1 MPRFSRFRAASVA
14 LPVLAGLAPIL
25 AGLAPSLAHADWAPE
40 AAFGVAEPVA
50 AMDFSAALT
59 DGQRLKLA
67 LTALAKGEM
76 NGAERWAARLQSDS
90 AITGYRWA
98 KLRRAREPALAD
110 LLSFAQRHPDWAG
123 AGWLAGMIEATLVRT
138 NAPPSLVRATLGAKA
153 PVSPIGRY
161 ALAKARRA
169 GGEVAQANAAIRG
182 LWRESADD
190 PWLEAILV
198 RDEAALFTR
207 ADDARRAARLLAA
220 GEFGGGLRAAARAG
234 GDVLAGAGL
243 YAVAAHG
250 GAIPALSPDAPAAK
264 NLTAMAMLA
273 QAREARRTGR
283 LQDAARWFQLAPDDA
298 QALGDPDAWWQERR
312 VLVRALLDSG
322 AVEAAYSLAATIE
335 AGSAATLSDAH
346 FRAGWIALRFRNDPL
361 TALAQFD
368 ASAEACGSD
377 GAQAR
382 ADYWRAR
389 AHAQLGDDDSAQEGF
404 VAAARHVG
412 VYYGQL
418 AALALGRDETPPPP
432 RVEAATGAARDESTG
447 VADMLFSAGQADLA
461 FALIFAHLGRTR
473 DPAQV
478 AALAALVEAHG
489 DASVRLA
496 FGRIAIA
503 RGFAEAAA
511 AFPLT
516 SVADV
521 TPLAHSADR
530 STVLAVIRQES
541 GFIARAASRAGAHG
555 LMQLLP
561 ETARETAR
569 RAGVPFDP
577 GRFAADPSF
586 NVQLGAAYLGQLMQ
600 DLGGSTPIALAAYN
614 AGPARVERWFQ
625 TYGDPRIGQTDIV
638 DWVERIP
645 FDETREY
652 VQRVTEAIGVYRA
665 RLGAQERPG
674 YAMASER

>member
-1 MPRFSRFRAASVA
+1 MFSRFRAASAALSVFA
-14 LPVLAGLAPIL
+14 VVLPVA
-25 AGLAPSLAHADWAPE
+25 AHADWTPE
-40 AAFGVAEPVA
+40 AAFDVAEPLA
-50 AMDFSAALT
+50 AIDFSAAMT
-59 DGQRLKLA
+59 DGLRLKLA
-67 LTALAKGEM
+67 LTALGKGETAS
-76 NGAERWAARLQSDS
+76 AEQWALRLQSDS

-98 KLRRAREPALAD
+98 KLRRARDPALAD
-110 LLSFAQRHPDWAG
+110 LLSFAQSHPQWAG
-123 AGWLAGMIEATLVRT
+123 RGWLAGMIEATLVRT
-138 NAPPSLVRATLGAKA
+138 NAPASVVRKTLEAMP
-153 PVSPIGRY
+153 PVSSIGRY

-169 GGEVAQANAAIRG
+169 QGDIARADAAIREI
-182 LWRESADD
+182 WREGADE

-207 ADDARRAARLLAA
+207 ADDSRRSARMLAA
-220 GEFGGGLRAAARAG
+220 GDFGGGLRAAARAG
-234 GDVLAGAGL
+234 GDVMAGANL
-243 YAVAAHG
+243 YAMAAHG
-250 GAIPALSPDAPAAK
+250 GAIAALSPDGPSAK
-264 NLTAMAMLA
+264 TLTPMAILA

-283 LQDAARWFQLAPDDA
+283 LQDAARWFLLTPDDL

-322 AVEAAYSLAATIE
+322 AVEAAYSLAATVA

-389 AHAQLGDDDSAQEGF
+389 ARAQLGDDSAAQEGF
-404 VAAARHVG
+404 VAAASHVG

-418 AALALGRDETPPPP
+418 AALELGREETPPPP
-432 RVEAATGAARDESTG
+432 PVEAASGAARDESTQ
-447 VADMLFSAGQADLA
+447 VAETLFSAGQDDLA
-461 FALIFAHLGRTR
+461 FALIFAHLGRTS
-473 DPAQV
+473 DPARV
-478 AALAALVEAHG
+478 GALAALVEAHG

-496 FGRIAIA
+496 FGRIAIE

-511 AFPLT
+511 AFPLA
-516 SVADV
+516 SVAEV

-530 STVLAVIRQES
+530 PTVLAVIRQES

-561 ETARETAR
+561 GTARETAR

-577 GRFAADPSF
+577 GRFASDPSF
-586 NVQLGAAYLGQLMQ
+586 NVQLGGAYLGQLMQ

-614 AGPARVERWFQ
+614 AGPARVEQWFQ
-625 TYGDPRIGQTDIV
+625 TYGDPRIGQTDVV

-665 RLGAQERPG
+665 RLGAEARAG
-674 YAMASER
+674 YAIASER